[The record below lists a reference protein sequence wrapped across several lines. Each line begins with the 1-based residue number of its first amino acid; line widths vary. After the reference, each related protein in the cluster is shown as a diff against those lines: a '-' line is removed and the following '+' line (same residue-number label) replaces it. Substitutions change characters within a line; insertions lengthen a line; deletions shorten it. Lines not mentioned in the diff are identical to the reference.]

1 MADNRKYYITQL
13 KNEQSKLNKTDFMIA
28 KICEA
33 QLLVKHGLLE
43 QSKLD
48 ELEQKYLSAI
58 QDKEVLR
65 ERVRKIETDLQ
76 EEIQKYD
83 ESLKEGNK

>member
-1 MADNRKYYITQL
+1 MTDNRKYYMTQL
-13 KNEQSKLNKTDFMIA
+13 KNAKAKLHDTDFMIN
-28 KICEA
+28 KITEA
-33 QLLVKHGLLE
+33 QLLVKHGLLP

-65 ERVRKIETDLQ
+65 ESVRSIETDLQ
-76 EEIQKYD
+76 NEFKRYD
-83 ESLKEGNK
+83 ESLKGGKK

>member
-13 KNEQSKLNKTDFMIA
+13 KNEQDKLAKTDFMIA
-28 KICEA
+28 KITEA
-33 QLLVKHGLLE
+33 QLLVKHGLMD
-43 QSKLD
+43 QAKLD
-48 ELEQKYLSAI
+48 ELEQKYLTAI

-76 EEIQKYD
+76 NEFKRYD
-83 ESLKEGNK
+83 ESLKGGAK

>member
-1 MADNRKYYITQL
+1 MADNRKFYMTQL
-13 KNEQSKLNKTDFMIA
+13 KNAKAKMHDTDFMIV

-33 QLLVKHGLLE
+33 QLLVKHGLLPQE
-43 QSKLD
+43 KLD
-48 ELEQKYLSAI
+48 ELEQKYLTAI

-76 EEIQKYD
+76 NEFKRYD
-83 ESLKEGNK
+83 STLSK